1 MEETE
6 GTMASSYR
14 WVIVA
19 AGALMTCVGIGAMFS
34 LAVYLQPM
42 SEDTGWSRT
51 GISSAMTLDFLVMGA
66 AGFAWGA
73 ISDRIGPRPVVLA
86 GSVLLGLGL
95 VLASRASS
103 LEQFQLT
110 YGLMVGLAAGAF
122 FAPMIAAATGWF
134 VDNRSLAVSLVSAG
148 MGVAPMTISPFAR
161 WLISAYDWRTA
172 MMTIGIVAWALLIPA
187 ALLVRRPPAMTAGVA
202 AGPATEEPSLSVA
215 EAFRSPQFI
224 VLASTFF
231 LCCAAHSGPIF
242 HMVSYAIGCGIAPLA
257 AVSIYSV
264 EGLAGL
270 GGRILLGLLADRFG
284 AKPVLITGLL
294 VQSFAIASYLVVDRL
309 GEFYLLSVV
318 FGTAYGGVMP
328 LYAVLARESFGQRV
342 MGTLF
347 GALTM
352 ASSIGMAFG
361 PWAGGRIFDSF
372 NSYAWLYVGASTIAL
387 GAVAVALVFSPRPQ
401 AQRLQVA

>member
-1 MEETE
+1 
-6 GTMASSYR
+6 
-14 WVIVA
+14 
-19 AGALMTCVGIGAMFS
+19 
-34 LAVYLQPM
+34 
-42 SEDTGWSRT
+42 
-51 GISSAMTLDFLVMGA
+51 
-66 AGFAWGA
+66 
-73 ISDRIGPRPVVLA
+73 
-86 GSVLLGLGL
+86 
-95 VLASRASS
+95 
-103 LEQFQLT
+103 
-110 YGLMVGLAAGAF
+110 
-122 FAPMIAAATGWF
+122 
-134 VDNRSLAVSLVSAG
+134 
-148 MGVAPMTISPFAR
+148 
-161 WLISAYDWRTA
+161 
-172 MMTIGIVAWALLIPA
+172 
-187 ALLVRRPPAMTAGVA
+187 MTAGVA